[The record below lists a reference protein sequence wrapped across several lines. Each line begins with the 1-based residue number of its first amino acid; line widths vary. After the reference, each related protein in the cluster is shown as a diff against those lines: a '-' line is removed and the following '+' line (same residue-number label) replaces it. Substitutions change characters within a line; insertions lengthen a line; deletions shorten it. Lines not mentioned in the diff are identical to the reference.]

1 MLTMGRK
8 TRTTVCLTIST
19 IANVVAIVFILAAM
33 GTERWV
39 VYTVDRTKLTAL
51 QRTSSTTGI
60 TARYYHTRQRGMFRE
75 CYPGN
80 DTLFL
85 DTLGGV
91 IDKNCYMLMFSDSA
105 PGSSEEY
112 TSMIAL
118 YTSFMVMF
126 LVGELIL
133 VVSYAVGLYMCI
145 VRPTSRVWISTILVC
160 VAAFAVVLGIA
171 FFHSSIYL
179 QDNAVQD
186 QLPDRQQYY
195 SKWPSELKRATTREF
210 KESYIAAW
218 VGVAFAIVAAF
229 CYGVAATAL
238 TPKSDLL
245 EKNVKRIPSYRPP
258 RRHQGRRAMRPMPM
272 LTLDPRA
279 KPLKLMS
286 TKVLPNPP
294 PYYLHQY

>member
-1 MLTMGRK
+1 MGTK
-8 TRTTVCLTIST
+8 TRTTACLTFST
-19 IANVVAIVFILAAM
+19 IANVVAIVLILAAM

-39 VYTVDRTKLTAL
+39 VYSVDRTKLTTL

-91 IDKNCYMLMFSDSA
+91 IDKNCFMLMFGDDSA
-105 PGSSEEY
+105 SASEEY

-118 YTSFMVMF
+118 YTSFMAMF
-126 LVGELIL
+126 LVGELLL
-133 VVSYAVGLYMCI
+133 VVSYAVGLYMCL
-145 VRPTSRVWISTILVC
+145 VRPTSHVWIPTIMVC
-160 VAAFAVVLGIA
+160 VAAFVVVLGMA

-179 QDNAVQD
+179 QDTLVQD

-195 SKWPSELKRATTREF
+195 SKWPGELKRATTRKF

-218 VGVAFAIVAAF
+218 VGVAFAIIAAF
-229 CYGVAATAL
+229 CYGVTATAMA
-238 TPKSDLL
+238 PRSNLL
-245 EKNVKRIPSYRPP
+245 EKNVKRLPSYRPP
-258 RRHQGRRAMRPMPM
+258 RRHHRPRPVRPMPVM
-272 LTLDPRA
+272 TLDPPRT

-294 PYYLHQY
+294 PYYLHPY